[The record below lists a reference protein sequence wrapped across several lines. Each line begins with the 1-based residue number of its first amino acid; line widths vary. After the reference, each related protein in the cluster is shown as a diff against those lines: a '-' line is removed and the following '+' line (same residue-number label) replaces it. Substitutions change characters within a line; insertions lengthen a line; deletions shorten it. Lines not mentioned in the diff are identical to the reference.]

1 VASLTATL
9 LITEALSPFHLLRPL
24 PVALAWTAV
33 AVFAAYRYRNLKLPR
48 LPQRQPFEGAVAVA
62 IAALGIAVFLAAAF
76 SPPNSAD
83 AMAYHLPRVLYW
95 AQSGSVAFFH
105 TPYFNQVMLQP
116 LDEYVMLHQWLLFGG
131 DRFINLIA
139 FAAYLGSI
147 LGVSAIAS
155 AAGLNS
161 RAQAVAALFCATLPN
176 FILQA
181 SGAKNDALLAFLLVA
196 MVYFGLRGDIPFAA
210 LSLALALATKGTAYL
225 FIPPLLL
232 LFRLN
237 WKRFAILAAA
247 AVLLLNGPQY
257 WRNIKLSG
265 SPLGF
270 DSAQGDGFYRWRN
283 DHPGLK
289 STVSNVLRNT
299 SEQLG
304 DRPQSWNT
312 AVYNTVLR
320 LHAVLGLD
328 PDDPATTWPYARFQP
343 PINANHEA
351 NANNRWHLL
360 VLAIALCFI
369 RRRFWALYAGALV
382 AAFLLFCFYLRW
394 QPFLARLELPL
405 FVLAAPLAGLL
416 RPKVVALVAC
426 VFLLTTAR
434 RPALQNWTRPLRG
447 PNNVFVTPR
456 DRQYFADMDQFHNR
470 DLYLRAV
477 DDAVHSGCK
486 TIGVDIRQFTLEYPF
501 EALVR
506 ERVPGVVFV
515 HSGDPSGPKPCAV
528 LTLGPFTWSGI
539 LTSQ

>member
-1 VASLTATL
+1 MQLC
-9 LITEALSPFHLLRPL
+9 EACI
-24 PVALAWTAV
+24 
-33 AVFAAYRYRNLKLPR
+33 AA
-48 LPQRQPFEGAVAVA
+48 A
-62 IAALGIAVFLAAAF
+62 IAAIAVAVFLAAFF

-83 AMAYHLPRVLYW
+83 AMAYHMPRVLYW

-116 LDEYVMLHQWLLFGG
+116 LDEYVMLHNWLLFGG

-147 LGVSAIAS
+147 AGVSALAA

-196 MVYFGLRGDIPFAA
+196 MLYFGLRGEIPFAA
-210 LSLALALATKGTAYL
+210 LALALALSTKGTAYL
-225 FIPPLLL
+225 FIPPLLI
-232 LFRLN
+232 LFRVN
-237 WKRFAILAAA
+237 WKRFALFAVA
-247 AVLLLNGPQY
+247 AVLLINGPQY
-257 WRNIKLSG
+257 WRNINLSG

-283 DHPGLK
+283 DRPGVK
-289 STVSNVLRNT
+289 STVSNLLRNT

-304 DRPQSWNT
+304 DRHPRWNA
-312 AVYNTVLR
+312 AVYNAVLR
-320 LHAVLGLD
+320 LHTALGID
-328 PDDPATTWPYARFQP
+328 PDDPATTWPYAHFQP
-343 PINANHEA
+343 PVDANHEA

-369 RRRFWALYAGALV
+369 RRRFWAVYACTLV

-416 RPKVVALVAC
+416 RPKVIALIAC

-447 PNNVFVTPR
+447 ANNVFITPR
-456 DRQYFADMDQFHNR
+456 DRQYFADMEQFHNH

-477 DDAVHSGCK
+477 DEAVRSGCK

-506 ERVPGVVFV
+506 ERVKGVVFV
-515 HSGDPSGPKPCAV
+515 HTGDPQGPRPCAT